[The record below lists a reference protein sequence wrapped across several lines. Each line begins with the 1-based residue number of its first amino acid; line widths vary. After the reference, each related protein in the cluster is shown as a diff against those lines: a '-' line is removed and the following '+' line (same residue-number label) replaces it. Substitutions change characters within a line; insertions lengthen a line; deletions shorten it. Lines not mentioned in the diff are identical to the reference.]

1 MSDYALH
8 REAMRI
14 VADRLRKPQPV
25 PTPEPKKVEKKVAK
39 KKAKKKK
46 PYKLSDNG

>member
-14 VADRLRKPQPV
+14 VADRLRNPQPV
-25 PTPEPKKVEKKVAK
+25 PTPAPSKVAK